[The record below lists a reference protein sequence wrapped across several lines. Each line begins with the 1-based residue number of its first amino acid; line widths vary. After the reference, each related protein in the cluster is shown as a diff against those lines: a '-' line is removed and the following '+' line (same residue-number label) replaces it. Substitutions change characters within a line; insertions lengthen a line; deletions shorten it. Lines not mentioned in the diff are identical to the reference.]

1 MWPGALGEPLYM
13 DVMTSLADAGR
24 TDIKV
29 IGGRYGLASTDTAPA
44 SVFAVYKE
52 LAKANPK
59 ARFTVGI
66 VDDVT
71 KLSLRET
78 SAPDTAPKGT
88 VSCMFWGLGGDGT
101 VGANKNSIKIIGDH
115 TDKYVQAY
123 FQYDSKKTG
132 GVTISHLRFGDKPIK
147 SPYYIKMCIRDR
159 TTTPVSPPTPS
170 AMSTTRTSSRSWITS
185 SRSTAA

>member
-1 MWPGALGEPLYM
+1 MILFPLPLIIWMSMFVSKSIAVLDRTKEPGALGEPLYM

-29 IGGRYGLASTDTAPA
+29 IGGRYGLASKDTPPA

-71 KLSLRET
+71 TMLTSLYLVCT
-78 SAPDTAPKGT
+78 LQ
-88 VSCMFWGLGGDGT
+88 VSFSSL
-101 VGANKNSIKIIGDH
+101 
-115 TDKYVQAY
+115 
-123 FQYDSKKTG
+123 
-132 GVTISHLRFGDKPIK
+132 
-147 SPYYIKMCIRDR
+147 
-159 TTTPVSPPTPS
+159 PS
-170 AMSTTRTSSRSWITS
+170 LF
-185 SRSTAA
+185 